1 MHQGTITVGLDVG
14 SRTAKGVLLRG
25 EEILTAITPTGL
37 YMQEMADGLLHEL
50 LEKAGLERWQVA
62 YIVGTGYGR
71 ISLKF
76 EGILHQVVTEISCH
90 ALGAHTLHPK
100 TRTILDIGGQDS
112 KAIRVDPATGKV
124 VDFVINDKCA
134 AGTGKFLEMIAASL
148 DLQIEELGE
157 AALRATV
164 PSQITSQCVVFAESE
179 VISLKARGER
189 REEIAAGT
197 HLAVARR
204 VGNLLNR
211 VGIEPDVVFT
221 GGVSLNRG
229 MRAALESHLG
239 VPFADLPLDA
249 TYAGALG
256 AAVFARQ
263 FAASGQA
270 SASAGE
276 GSGGTVDLLELE
288 NRIGRLQ
295 QRVIAAAHQGPQKAV
310 GYFCLY
316 TPLEL
321 MRAAG
326 LTPLRLFKGGDD
338 AVAISGE
345 RYTRAYFCQFS
356 QSCVG
361 RFRERDP
368 LYMAIDKLY
377 IFNTCDQVKKA
388 AEAIHELY
396 LPTQIFCLPRERHRE
411 AAKTFYRQELEAFQK
426 DLEELAGHKIPPGA
440 ISEQIVLHNRVCR
453 LLRQLS
459 ELRLRPDPPLTGREF
474 LDLARAYFYLPP
486 EELLPYYQEVYRG
499 LSAAGNGAGPRR
511 VRLMMAGGIV
521 ADGDRRLL
529 RLLEEEAG
537 ARVVVEDHCTGL
549 RPFCCDV
556 SEEGDPL
563 QALAEG
569 YLGRAPCA
577 RMKPIEERVLLA
589 GELARR
595 YQVDGVLYTFLKFCN
610 AYGMGKKLF
619 LDHFHDLGLPVIEL
633 PTDYSQSDLGQL
645 KTRVEAFMEVLRPE
659 T

>member
-1 MHQGTITVGLDVG
+1 
-14 SRTAKGVLLRG
+14 
-25 EEILTAITPTGL
+25 
-37 YMQEMADGLLHEL
+37 MQETADALLQEL
-50 LEKAGLERWQVA
+50 LEKAGLERSQVA

-76 EGILHQVVTEISCH
+76 EGIPHQVVTEISCH
-90 ALGAHTLHPK
+90 ALGAHTLHPQ
-100 TRTILDIGGQDS
+100 TRTLLDIGGQDS

-148 DLQIEELGE
+148 DLQVGELGE
-157 AALRATV
+157 AALRATI
-164 PSQITSQCVVFAESE
+164 PSQVTSQCVVFAESE
-179 VISLKARGER
+179 VISLKAWGEG
-189 REEIAAGT
+189 REEIAAGI

-211 VGIEPDVVFT
+211 VGIEPEVVFT

-239 VPFADLPLDA
+239 VPFADLPMDA

-263 FAASGQA
+263 FATSAQA
-270 SASAGE
+270 SAPAGE
-276 GSGGTVDLLELE
+276 GSLGAVDLLELE
-288 NRIGRLQ
+288 NRVGQLQ
-295 QRVIAAAHQGPQKAV
+295 QRVIAASRRGPQKAV

-316 TPLEL
+316 TPVEL

-345 RYTRAYFCQFS
+345 RHTRAYFCQFS

-368 LYMAIDKLY
+368 LYMALDKLY

-388 AEAIHELY
+388 AEAIHEFY
-396 LPTQIFCLPRERHRE
+396 IPTQIFCLPRERHRE
-411 AAKTFYRQELEAFQK
+411 AAKTFYRQELEAFQR
-426 DLEELAGHKIPPGA
+426 DLEELAGRKIPPGA
-440 ISEQIVLHNRVCR
+440 ISEQIVLHNRVRR

-474 LDLARAYFYLPP
+474 LDLAKAYFYLSP
-486 EELLPYYQEVYRG
+486 EELLPYYQEVYRR
-499 LSAAGNGAGPRR
+499 LSAMGDGAGGTPSGTGPRPNGGPSRR

-556 SEEGDPL
+556 PEEGDPL

-577 RMKPIEERVLLA
+577 RMKPLEERVLLA
-589 GELARR
+589 GELARQYR
-595 YQVDGVLYTFLKFCN
+595 VDGVLYTFLKFCN
-610 AYGMGKKLF
+610 SYGMGKKLF

-645 KTRVEAFMEVLRPE
+645 KTRVEAFMEVLRPDSS
-659 T
+659 